1 MRIEAIT
8 IYKSQKAA
16 GVSLPS
22 PRPKILKIS
31 RVYNVQCTS
40 KNYDCEKNG
49 NDDRRNEPGGHD
61 ANPAEF
67 YDQVAAATRLY
78 GGKPGHVAQLLKKYA
93 LSTEDVCI
101 KLLTVAE
108 NAPALAR
115 LVWSKSSNH
124 SSPLTHSSQSRH
136 GFSGTPRHCPGA
148 FASHERPGRLYQS

>member
-22 PRPKILKIS
+22 PRLKILKIS

-49 NDDRRNEPGGHD
+49 NDDRRNEPGGHG

-78 GGKPGHVAQLLKKYA
+78 K
-93 LSTEDVCI
+93 
-101 KLLTVAE
+101 
-108 NAPALAR
+108 AR
-115 LVWSKSSNH
+115 ACRAIIEKI
-124 SSPLTHSSQSRH
+124 
-136 GFSGTPRHCPGA
+136 CPQ
-148 FASHERPGRLYQS
+148 Y

>member
-49 NDDRRNEPGGHD
+49 NGDRRNEPSGHGTY
-61 ANPAEF
+61 PAEF
-67 YDQVAAATRLY
+67 NDQVAAPTRLY
-78 GGKPGHVAQLLKKYA
+78 G
-93 LSTEDVCI
+93 
-101 KLLTVAE
+101 
-108 NAPALAR
+108 
-115 LVWSKSSNH
+115 
-124 SSPLTHSSQSRH
+124 
-136 GFSGTPRHCPGA
+136 
-148 FASHERPGRLYQS
+148 

>member
-16 GVSLPS
+16 GVSLPF

-49 NDDRRNEPGGHD
+49 NDDRRNEPGGHGTY
-61 ANPAEF
+61 PAEF

-78 GGKPGHVAQLLKKYA
+78 GPKADIGARRLH
-93 LSTEDVCI
+93 T
-101 KLLTVAE
+101 
-108 NAPALAR
+108 PA
-115 LVWSKSSNH
+115 
-124 SSPLTHSSQSRH
+124 
-136 GFSGTPRHCPGA
+136 GSGCG
-148 FASHERPGRLYQS
+148 L